1 VAFYLQT
8 NQSFQMD
15 GNPPYS
21 THDLVLPSYGPSKPL
36 SEAEDD
42 VATLRHLARLTDT
55 AILAGN
61 VERIGAT
68 YDHLDPTPVPNR
80 KIIAKGVSGIEYVA
94 FTNSNGHFEFDLPP
108 DTYDVTAD
116 AEPGLREAERSFP
129 RGSTHLEKQ
138 ACLDVD
144 FTMLRDGKLA
154 GQVRTSRGKPARFVK
169 VAIIPIAPAH
179 PQFAVVTDEQGPFE
193 VGGRQPGSYL
203 VGVGLL
209 AQIGS
214 PEWQSR
220 VYFPGVPTREQAK
233 VIELGDGEWRTDIDF
248 ELPRSMTR

>member
-1 VAFYLQT
+1 
-8 NQSFQMD
+8 M
-15 GNPPYS
+15 
-21 THDLVLPSYGPSKPL
+21 
-36 SEAEDD
+36 
-42 VATLRHLARLTDT
+42 DT

-116 AEPGLREAERSFP
+116 AEPGWREAERSFP
-129 RGSTHLEKQ
+129 RGCTHLEKQ

-179 PQFAVVTDEQGPFE
+179 PQFAVVTDEQGPIE

-220 VYFPGVPTREQAK
+220 VYFPGVTTREHAK

-248 ELPRSMTR
+248 ELPRSKTR